1 VHQQSETAPASGWFT
16 TRPPP
21 VTASRDFLR
30 RKERTENFPVALIV
44 LPGRFRKDLRRIY
57 QVVRVI
63 DELGDSAPGDRTALL
78 TDFAADLRTVWSGG
92 EPSAAVLR
100 RLVPT
105 VQSRLLSRQP
115 FEQLIEAN
123 LVDQRTTEYRSW
135 ADLLHYCSLSAAPI
149 GRLVLQVF
157 GQDST
162 SCQVLSDQVCA
173 ALQLLEHWQD
183 IAEDRRAGRIYLP
196 RQDMDRFGVP
206 PERLDAG
213 IAAPE
218 LKRLVRYE
226 TDRAAELLDSGAV
239 LVGQL
244 SGWVRLAVAGYV
256 AGGYATVRALRRC
269 DGDVLVRPPRPRRR
283 DVLLELGTQLR
294 ISRV

>member
-1 VHQQSETAPASGWFT
+1 MNQQSVSGPASGGFT

-21 VTASRDFLR
+21 VSTSRDFLR
-30 RKERTENFPVALIV
+30 QKERAENFPVALLV
-44 LPGRFRKDLRRIY
+44 LPRRFRRDLRRIY

-63 DELGDSAPGDRTALL
+63 DELGDSAPGDRSALL
-78 TDFAADLRTVWSGG
+78 TDFGADLRRVWTGV
-92 EPSAAVLR
+92 EPRAAVLR

-105 VQSRLLSRQP
+105 VQSRRISRRP

-123 LVDQRTTEYRSW
+123 LVDQRATEYRSW
-135 ADLLHYCSLSAAPI
+135 GDLLHYCSLSAAPI
-149 GRLVLQVF
+149 GRLVLEVF

-162 SCQVLSDQVCA
+162 GRQELSDQVCT

-196 RQDMDRFGVP
+196 RQDMDRFGVQP
-206 PERLDAG
+206 QHLDAG
-213 IAAPE
+213 TAAPE
-218 LKRLVRYE
+218 LRRLVGYE
-226 TDRAAELLDSGAV
+226 TDRASELLDSGGA

-244 SGWVRLAVAGYV
+244 GGWARLAVAGYI
-256 AGGYATVRALRRC
+256 AGGRATVRALRRC

-283 DVLLELGTQLR
+283 DVLLDLVTQLR
-294 ISRV
+294 ISRE

>member
-1 VHQQSETAPASGWFT
+1 VNQQFVSGPTSGGFT

-21 VTASRDFLR
+21 VTTSRDFLR
-30 RKERTENFPVALIV
+30 QKERAENFPVALLV
-44 LPGRFRKDLRRIY
+44 LPRRFRTDLRHIY
-57 QVVRVI
+57 QAVRVI

-78 TDFAADLRTVWSGG
+78 TDFAADLRRVWTSG
-92 EPSAAVLR
+92 EPGAAVLR

-105 VQSRLLSRQP
+105 VQSRRISRQP
-115 FEQLIEAN
+115 FEKLIEAN
-123 LVDQRTTEYRSW
+123 LVDQRTAEYRSW
-135 ADLLHYCSLSAAPI
+135 SDLLHYCSLSAAPI

-162 SCQVLSDQVCA
+162 GRHELSDQVCT

-196 RQDMDRFGVP
+196 RQDMDRFGVQP
-206 PERLDAG
+206 QDLDAG
-213 IAAPE
+213 IASPE
-218 LKRLVRYE
+218 LRRLVGYE
-226 TDRAAELLDSGAV
+226 TDRAAELLDSGAA

-244 SGWVRLAVAGYV
+244 SGWARIAVAGYV
-256 AGGYATVRALRRC
+256 AGGRATVRALRRC

-283 DVLLELGTQLR
+283 DVLLDLLNQLR